1 MIQRISQV
9 GVLAVVLV
17 AIGFVP
23 AAEPLDKYR
32 DAIEALDRFIAR
44 EVAAKDLPAVSIALV
59 DDQKVIWSKGFG
71 FADPKR
77 RSPATAETVY
87 RVGSVSKL
95 FTDIAVMQLVEQGKL
110 DLDAPVTTYLPDFQ
124 PRNPFKKRITLRQLM
139 AHRSGLV
146 REPPVGNYFDPTPPA
161 LEDTVRSLN
170 QTELV
175 YEPGAKTKYS
185 NAGIAVV
192 GYVLEKTQQTPFAKY
207 VRQRVL
213 EPLGMQRS
221 SFEPVPAVTRDLARA
236 QMWTYF
242 GRTFEAPTFELGIAP
257 AGSMYSTVTDLA
269 KFISALFAIDK
280 GIVLKPESLKQMWQP
295 QFAAKDAKTGFGL
308 GFMIEEFEGRRR
320 LGHNGAM
327 YGFATDL
334 SALPDDKLGV
344 AVVVSKDCAN
354 GVATRIANIALSHL
368 LAVRQGKPLPKIEAT
383 MPVSNEIAQALAGHY
398 RAEDRTLDVVASA
411 GKLFLFPE
419 RAGMRFEL
427 RTQGERLIV
436 DDLFLHGVPLQPE
449 TEGRL
454 KLGASV
460 YERVADAAPAPPPAR
475 WTGLIG
481 EYGWDHN
488 TLYILERDGKLYAL
502 IEWFFLYPLQ
512 EVSENVYRFPDF
524 GLYHDEKL
532 IFRRDAQGRA
542 TQVEA
547 ANVVFSRRK
556 LDGEGTTFRI
566 QPVRPVAELRRAAAT
581 AKPPDERGEFGKPD
595 LVEVTALDPT
605 IKTDLRYATT
615 NNFLNAPLYT
625 PAAKA
630 YLQKPAADA
639 LVRINQ
645 SLAKQG
651 YGLLI
656 HDAYR
661 PWAVTKIFW
670 DATPEKFHMFVADP
684 SQGSRHNRGCAVDLT
699 LYDRATGKPIEMVG
713 GYDEFSDRSYPDYP
727 GGTSRQR
734 WHRDLLRREMEKE
747 GFTVFQN
754 EWWHFDYRDW
764 RKYPILNLSFEQ
776 LRDMKR

>member
-1 MIQRISQV
+1 
-9 GVLAVVLV
+9 
-17 AIGFVP
+17 
-23 AAEPLDKYR
+23 
-32 DAIEALDRFIAR
+32 
-44 EVAAKDLPAVSIALV
+44 
-59 DDQKVIWSKGFG
+59 
-71 FADPKR
+71 
-77 RSPATAETVY
+77 
-87 RVGSVSKL
+87 VSKL

-110 DLDAPVTTYLPDFQ
+110 DLDAPVTAYLPDFK
-124 PRNPFKKRITLRQLM
+124 PRNPFNKPISLRQLM

-146 REPPVGNYFDPTPPA
+146 REPPVGNYFDPTNPS
-161 LEDTVRSLN
+161 LEATVRSLN
-170 QTELV
+170 ETELV
-175 YEPGAKTKYS
+175 YEPGTKTKYS

-192 GYVLEKTQQTPFAKY
+192 GYVLEKTEQAPFVRF

-213 EPLGMQRS
+213 EPLGMKRS
-221 SFEPVPAVTRDLARA
+221 SFEPVAELARDLARA

-269 KFISALFAIDK
+269 KFMSALFAIDK
-280 GIVLKPESLKQMWQP
+280 SRILKADTLRQMWQP
-295 QFAAKDAKTGFGL
+295 QFAAQDAKTGFGL

-320 LGHNGAM
+320 LGHNGAV

-344 AVVVSKDCAN
+344 AVVASKDCAN
-354 GVATRIANIALSHL
+354 GVATRVASVALSHL
-368 LAVRQGKPLPKIEAT
+368 LAVRQGKPLPKIEGT
-383 MPVSNEIAQALAGHY
+383 KPISGELAESLTGTY
-398 RAEDRTLDVVASA
+398 RAKDRRLDVVASA

-419 RAGMRFEL
+419 RAGMRFEV
-427 RTQGERLIV
+427 RAQGERPIV
-436 DDLFLHGVPLQPE
+436 DDLFLLGVAFQRQG
-449 TEGRL
+449 EGL
-454 KLGASV
+454 KLGSSV
-460 YERVADAAPAPPPAR
+460 YERVADTLPAPPPVQWR
-475 WTGLIG
+475 GLIG

-488 TLYILERDGKLYAL
+488 TLYILEKHGKLFAL

-524 GLYHDEKL
+524 GLYHDERL
-532 IFRRDAQGRA
+532 IFTRDREGRA

-547 ANVVFSRRK
+547 ANVVFARRK

-566 QPVRPVAELRRAAAT
+566 QPVRSVEELRRAAVA
-581 AKPPDERGEFGKPD
+581 AQPPAERGEFGRPD
-595 LVEVTALDPT
+595 LVEVTSLDTT

-615 NNFLNAPLYT
+615 NNFLSAAVYT

-630 YLQKPAADA
+630 YLQRPAAEA

-656 HDAYR
+656 HDGYR

-713 GYDEFSDRSYPDYP
+713 GYDEFSDRSFPDYV

-776 LRDMKR
+776 LRDRKE